1 MLLSNPRDV
10 ERAIEKM
17 SVAIS
22 PENRS
27 VLMENISWSTFEAL
41 LSDLGEHG
49 GRLAYSGGVL
59 EIVSPTE
66 DHEHIGRLIG
76 RLIEALTEELG
87 IELKSV
93 KSTTLKRADLEKAVE
108 ADESYYI
115 GRESVRR
122 KGKRMDLPRE
132 APPDLGIEVDV
143 TGKSLPRLP
152 IHAALGVPE
161 IWTWDKGKVTF
172 RALSTS
178 GDYEIVERSR
188 ALSMLGAEDVNHW
201 LRRADELGETKLV
214 QEFRAWVRKQFGR
227 PPGAP

>member
-1 MLLSNPRDV
+1 M
-10 ERAIEKM
+10 EM

-27 VLMENISWSTFEAL
+27 VLMENIGWSTFEAL

-59 EIVSPTE
+59 EIVAPTE
-66 DHEHIGRLIG
+66 DHEHVSRLIG
-76 RLIEALTEELG
+76 RLIETLTEELG
-87 IELKSV
+87 IEVKSV

-108 ADESYYI
+108 PDESYYI
-115 GRESVRR
+115 GRNSVRR

-143 TGKSLPRLP
+143 TAKSLPRLP

-161 IWTWDKGKVTF
+161 IWTWEKGKVTF
-172 RALSTS
+172 RVLLAAAA
-178 GDYEIVERSR
+178 DYEIVERSR
-188 ALSMLGAEDVNHW
+188 ALPMLTADDVNRW
-201 LRRADELGETKLV
+201 LSRTEELGETKLI
-214 QEFRAWVRKQFGR
+214 QEFRAWVRKQPGR
-227 PPGAP
+227 PSTEGDAEKDRP